1 MNRAEGNGF
10 KATPVIEPV
19 IEEDLGKSNHTTES
33 KDRSAKQLYV
43 PGKGKQ
49 KASLKDNARVLAIGG
64 AMGLVLLWLAVA
76 GIPRRPVPTNKTADT
91 RRQQQGPKPPE
102 NGVTAAGSIVPLMD
116 SGRRPNEDT
125 DKGMVHPE
133 EIARTANKRPK
144 PSPGTNLASIRPFEN
159 TPPWQPDPYQAGG
172 PPATSVSQGLATAG
186 EAAQT
191 KSERDALDKASLVF
205 VRNNTASAT
214 APLPPENNQAIDLGI
229 GLAPGTRLRARLE
242 SAASTA
248 VQTPVVAVIEYNYE
262 QNGEIVVPAGAKAF
276 GRLEAA
282 DRSGYIA
289 VRFDSLMLP
298 DGSSISMEAAATD
311 LELRPLKGKV
321 EGKHTGKNILVRS
334 LAGVGEI
341 AATLAGRSSLNQ
353 PLSEGDLMREKVS
366 NNIGQ
371 SSDQEVGKLAITEHL
386 VVSVPTNTEIYV
398 VLEKPTKQTVQ
409 DRRAQL
415 PAQAQTANQPNI
427 EELRQVLQL
436 QRELNQT
443 SGAKP
448 SPE

>member
-1 MNRAEGNGF
+1 
-10 KATPVIEPV
+10 
-19 IEEDLGKSNHTTES
+19 
-33 KDRSAKQLYV
+33 
-43 PGKGKQ
+43 
-49 KASLKDNARVLAIGG
+49 
-64 AMGLVLLWLAVA
+64 LVS
-76 GIPRRPVPTNKTADT
+76 
-91 RRQQQGPKPPE
+91 Q
-102 NGVTAAGSIVPLMD
+102 S
-116 SGRRPNEDT
+116 
-125 DKGMVHPE
+125 
-133 EIARTANKRPK
+133 
-144 PSPGTNLASIRPFEN
+144 
-159 TPPWQPDPYQAGG
+159 
-172 PPATSVSQGLATAG
+172 PATTA
-186 EAAQT
+186 EAAET
-191 KSERDALDKASLVF
+191 KSQRDALDKASLVF

-214 APLPPENNQAIDLGI
+214 APRPPEKSQAIDLGI

-341 AATLAGRSSLNQ
+341 AATLAGRSRLNQ

-386 VVSVPTNTEIYV
+386 VVSVPADTEIYV